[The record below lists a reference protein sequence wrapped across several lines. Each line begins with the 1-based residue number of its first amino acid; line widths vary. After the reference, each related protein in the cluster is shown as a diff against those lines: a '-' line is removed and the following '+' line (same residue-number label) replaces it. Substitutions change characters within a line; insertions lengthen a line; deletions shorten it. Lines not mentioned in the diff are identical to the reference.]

1 MYKNIFLVHVS
12 YSIFRFL
19 FDWRNVSHNML
30 GPPLLNSK
38 LDLGTA
44 KCLRKLIRT
53 PLKLLT
59 QIELHTLSNFSFS
72 VKAKKKNT
80 SHDTEKSVPKDRNIS
95 VLGAQLFIHI
105 PHGLNKRQEFNS
117 RTVFTTL
124 ENRKV
129 LNCRILAANLKPF
142 FHDVFILFLSFF
154 LFIFCNCCVFC
165 SLSWCLG
172 VLLRDSVLCLNYS
185 WHFKVFQH
193 SFSEMS
199 MFFNRLKN
207 DFILVWSLQTF
218 HQ

>member
-72 VKAKKKNT
+72 VKTKKKNT
-80 SHDTEKSVPKDRNIS
+80 SHDTERSVPKDRNIS

-105 PHGLNKRQEFNS
+105 PLGLNKRQEFNS
-117 RTVFTTL
+117 KTVFTTL
-124 ENRKV
+124 ENQKA
-129 LNCRILAANLKPF
+129 LNCRILAAKLKPF
-142 FHDVFILFLSFF
+142 FYDVFILFFNF
-154 LFIFCNCCVFC
+154 IFIFCNFRVF
-165 SLSWCLG
+165 
-172 VLLRDSVLCLNYS
+172 
-185 WHFKVFQH
+185 
-193 SFSEMS
+193 
-199 MFFNRLKN
+199 
-207 DFILVWSLQTF
+207 
-218 HQ
+218 